1 MLFDR
6 SKESN
11 YRDIGII
18 DNNVNKA
25 MQVQYSTVIQMN
37 KEQKNRDY
45 VSRKEHGYLYMKKK
59 SISSNDEI
67 KTEEDNTK
75 DDCDDGPMH
84 EVDKTELPDKFD
96 STATLPNCKN
106 KPILIDV
113 TQLNE

>member
-45 VSRKEHGYLYMKKK
+45 VSRKEHGYLCMKKK
-59 SISSNDEI
+59 SPCSTGEI
-67 KTEEDNTK
+67 KKEEDTVK
-75 DDCDDGPMH
+75 DDCDGGQMH
-84 EVDKTELPDKFD
+84 EEEQVKPVNKSD
-96 STATLPNCKN
+96 STTPIPAYNKN
-106 KPILIDV
+106 EL
-113 TQLNE
+113 